1 MHNCARTTIGIV
13 PIGKCGC
20 PIGTFT
26 PCYSWIDM
34 FALGEC
40 LLSWVLASIFH
51 HLAFYLAELEG
62 GRVPD
67 TVVTHCSIPHFGW
80 SRRYISQALFSAL
93 SQASPLPTFKRL
105 SPLLSSIPPKSQ
117 MDSFSAISI
126 ALFGQEEV
134 EVLVSE
140 ESGSGS
146 GGVCVIFAREEFE
159 VPASEES
166 GSGSG
171 GVCVIA

>member
-1 MHNCARTTIGIV
+1 
-13 PIGKCGC
+13 
-20 PIGTFT
+20 
-26 PCYSWIDM
+26 
-34 FALGEC
+34 
-40 LLSWVLASIFH
+40 
-51 HLAFYLAELEG
+51 
-62 GRVPD
+62 
-67 TVVTHCSIPHFGW
+67 
-80 SRRYISQALFSAL
+80 
-93 SQASPLPTFKRL
+93 
-105 SPLLSSIPPKSQ
+105 

-134 EVLVSE
+134 EVPVSE